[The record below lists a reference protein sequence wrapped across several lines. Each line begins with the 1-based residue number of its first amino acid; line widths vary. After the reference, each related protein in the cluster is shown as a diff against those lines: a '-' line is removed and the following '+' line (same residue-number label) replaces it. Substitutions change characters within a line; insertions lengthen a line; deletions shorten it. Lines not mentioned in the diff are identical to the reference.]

1 MREPVVVTGMG
12 VVTPLGNT
20 VETFWE
26 GLLAGRSGVRQVPWA
41 DERFTTR
48 IAALCEDVTPEGVD
62 PRELRRQSRCIQFAL
77 EAANQAWKQAGLDIS
92 RENPTRCGVYIGSGI
107 GGIEEICDNTLK
119 LHEQGPRRVS
129 PFLFPKGLSNMPS
142 AVVAIHLRL
151 QGPSRS
157 VVTACSTGAQSIV
170 SAAEA
175 LWLGRADV
183 MLAGGTEAAVI
194 DLGLAGFGAI
204 RALSTRNDEPERASR
219 PFDADRD
226 GFVLG
231 EGAGVLVLE
240 TLSHARARNAEIL
253 AVLAGVGETTDAYH
267 VVAPRPDGSG
277 CAEAMRLALEDAGV
291 APDAV
296 GYVNAHGTSTKLNDA
311 AECLAMRSVF
321 GNHEPWVSSTKS
333 MIGHLMGAAGGVES
347 VACVQSLR
355 TGVLHENKNY
365 EKPDPECPARIVAGG
380 PKEVKI
386 DFALSNSLG
395 FGGHNVSLLF
405 ARHG

>member
-1 MREPVVVTGMG
+1 MHEQIVVTGLG
-12 VVTPLGNT
+12 VVTPLGNS
-20 VETFWE
+20 VEAFWE
-26 GLLAGRSGVRQVPWA
+26 GLLAGRSGVRRVPWA
-41 DERFTTR
+41 DERFATR
-48 IAALCEDVTPEGVD
+48 IAALCEDVTPDGID
-62 PRELRRQSRCIQFAL
+62 AKELRRQSRCILFAL

-92 RENPTRCGVYIGSGI
+92 RENPLRCGVYISSGI
-107 GGIEEICDNTLK
+107 GGIDEICDNTVK
-119 LHEQGPRRVS
+119 LRQEGPRRVS

-142 AVVAIHLRL
+142 AVVAIHLGL

-170 SAAEA
+170 SALET
-175 LWLGRADV
+175 LRLGRADV

-194 DLGLAGFGAI
+194 DLGLARFGAI

-219 PFDADRD
+219 PFDAERD

-240 TLSHARARNAEIL
+240 TLSHARARGAEIL

-277 CAEAMRLALEDAGV
+277 CAAAMRLALENAGI
-291 APDAV
+291 APEAV

-311 AECLAMRSVF
+311 AECQAMRTVF
-321 GNHEPWVSSTKS
+321 GTHEPWVSSTKS
-333 MIGHLMGAAGGVES
+333 MIGHLMGAAGGVEA
-347 VACVQSLR
+347 VVCVQSLR
-355 TGVLHENKNY
+355 AGLLHENKNY
-365 EKPDPECPARIVAGG
+365 ENPDPECQARIVSGG

-405 ARHG
+405 ACHG